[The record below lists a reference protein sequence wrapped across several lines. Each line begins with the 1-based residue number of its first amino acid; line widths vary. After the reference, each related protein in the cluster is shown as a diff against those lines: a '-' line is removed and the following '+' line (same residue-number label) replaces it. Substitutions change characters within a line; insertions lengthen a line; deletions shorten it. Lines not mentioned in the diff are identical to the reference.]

1 MSEAAVAAP
10 SMRRTRARVLF
21 SPQNAFAAIL
31 VLVLALSASVTLLVI
46 QSRNFGI
53 DVAAEQAES
62 VSAGDSLTR
71 SHAEK
76 ETSNGTGE
84 SSSSG
89 KPDSGAKGQSG
100 KAADGTATESS
111 AAPDA
116 ESAPTNTQP
125 GARSSGQ
132 SGTQPSGQSGT
143 QSNTQSSTAGSNDVA
158 VTDSRIDL
166 NTATAEQLDSV
177 KGIGPVTAQKIIEYR
192 TQNGRFTSVDSLL
205 NVSGI
210 GMKTLEKMR
219 AQLVVR

>member
-1 MSEAAVAAP
+1 
-10 SMRRTRARVLF
+10 MRRTRARVLF

-46 QSRNFGI
+46 QSRNFSI
-53 DVAAEQAES
+53 DADAEQIEA
-62 VSAGDSLTR
+62 VSTGDSRTR
-71 SHAEK
+71 RHVEK
-76 ETSNGTGE
+76 GTSSGTGE
-84 SSSSG
+84 SSSSE
-89 KPDSGAKGQSG
+89 KPDSDAKGQPDEV
-100 KAADGTATESS
+100 ADGTTSEPS
-111 AAPDA
+111 AADA
-116 ESAPTNTQP
+116 ESTPANTQS

-132 SGTQPSGQSGT
+132 SGMQPSGQP
-143 QSNTQSSTAGSNDVA
+143 QSNAQSSTVGSDNA
-158 VTDSRIDL
+158 AAIDSRIDL

-177 KGIGPVTAQKIIEYR
+177 KGIGPVTAQKIIDYR